1 MATSGLRSF
10 PSIAL
15 RIPTAHNFTRDVISM
30 HTHQKMVA
38 FSIWLDLAIE
48 VNHHYFKNECIDL

>member
-10 PSIAL
+10 RSIAL
-15 RIPTAHNFTRDVISM
+15 HRISHVISM

-38 FSIWLDLAIE
+38 FSLRLDLAIE